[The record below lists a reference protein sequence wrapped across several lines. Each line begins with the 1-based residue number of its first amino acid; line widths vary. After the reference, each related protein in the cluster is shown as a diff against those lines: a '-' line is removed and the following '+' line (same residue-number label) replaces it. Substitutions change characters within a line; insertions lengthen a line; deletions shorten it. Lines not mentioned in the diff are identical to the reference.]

1 MSNNNGKG
9 FSANKSNKESIK
21 ELNKKYSE
29 EFASEFSDDSEELA
43 KPEMFVVKKE
53 KIGKRTVEDYPSKP
67 K

>member
-9 FSANKSNKESIK
+9 FRLTINKESIK